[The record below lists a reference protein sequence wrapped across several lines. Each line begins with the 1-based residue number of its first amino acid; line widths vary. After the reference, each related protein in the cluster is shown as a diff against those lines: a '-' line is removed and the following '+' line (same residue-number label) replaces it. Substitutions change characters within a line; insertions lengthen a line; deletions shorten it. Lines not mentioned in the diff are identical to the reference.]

1 MAKKE
6 RIINREFKTLF
17 FDFDGTLFD
26 TKKLMPYVERRK
38 ALKWHSLEWYDA
50 QKECIAHIK
59 DCMPYEGWQS
69 VWDFIVENN
78 IQAAIVSGNSR
89 DMINRAVSIF
99 NLRSV
104 FPKDKYNRIG
114 RNDVKG
120 HDIRKEGKL
129 PLFIHALEQLG
140 EDPTNVIAFGN
151 NPMDAMA
158 ASEAGIKAY
167 HCLWGAG
174 DDRKELML
182 ADTDHQ
188 CLSSPLQIIDILNSE
203 RTSQSQATKTNKQ

>member
-26 TKKLMPYVERRK
+26 TKKLMPYVERRE
-38 ALKWHSLEWYDA
+38 ALKWHSLEWFDA
-50 QKECIAHIK
+50 QKEYVSHIK
-59 DCMPYEGWQS
+59 DCMPYEGWQP

-99 NLRSV
+99 KLSSV

-120 HDIRKEGKL
+120 HNVRKEGKL
-129 PLFIHALEQLG
+129 PLFLHALEQLG

-151 NPMDAMA
+151 NPKDAMA

-167 HCLWGAG
+167 HSLWGA
-174 DDRKELML
+174 DADEKELML

-188 CLSSPLQIIDILNSE
+188 CLSSPLQIIDILRSEHVSANS
-203 RTSQSQATKTNKQ
+203 SPQHSYI